1 MPQFPAV
8 SEALWQAASAQ
19 IRNMA
24 TIGGNLLQRTR
35 CAYFRDPAS
44 FPACNKRVPGSG
56 CSAME
61 GVNRGHAVLGTSD
74 ACIATYPGDLAAAL
88 VAFDAVV
95 HLGERKVAIDDFF
108 LLPGTTPHKE
118 HAMQP
123 GEMITAI
130 TIPASAA
137 ARHSTYLK
145 VRDRQS
151 YEFAAA
157 SAAVGIEFEA
167 DHETIRDIRIGL
179 GGVATKPWRARAV
192 EDALRGKVLEP
203 ETIKSASRLAVEGA
217 VAHGGNHYK
226 IELAPRVIERAIL
239 KIGSFGMTIVDTKMK
254 RGDASDG
261 LLGGRLARID
271 GPAKITGA
279 ADYAMEHSP
288 EGMVY
293 AVIIDSTIASGR
305 VVAIDTRAAEA
316 YPGVLLVLTPDNAL
330 PIKTATDWTGAPPP
344 DGSLRAARTRDHI
357 RRPAHR
363 RCHRRDLRAGDRCSS
378 AHQGHLRRDRTD
390 FEFR

>member
-1 MPQFPAV
+1 MRDFSYLRAGSVDEALSAAAMPATMLLAGGTTLLDLAKCGVNAPERVVDITHLKGLDAIRVDAEGASIGALAKMSRVAADPAILAEFPAV

-95 HLGERKVAIDDFF
+95 HLGERKVPIDDFF
-108 LLPGTTPHKE
+108 LLPGATPHKE
-118 HAMQP
+118 HAMQS

-203 ETIKSASRLAVEGA
+203 ETVKSASRLAVEGA
-217 VAHGGNHYK
+217 IAHGGNHYK
-226 IELAPRVIERAIL
+226 IELAPRVVERAIL
-239 KIGSFGMTIVDTKMK
+239 KSG
-254 RGDASDG
+254 A
-261 LLGGRLARID
+261 LA
-271 GPAKITGA
+271 
-279 ADYAMEHSP
+279 
-288 EGMVY
+288 
-293 AVIIDSTIASGR
+293 
-305 VVAIDTRAAEA
+305 
-316 YPGVLLVLTPDNAL
+316 
-330 PIKTATDWTGAPPP
+330 
-344 DGSLRAARTRDHI
+344 
-357 RRPAHR
+357 
-363 RCHRRDLRAGDRCSS
+363 
-378 AHQGHLRRDRTD
+378 
-390 FEFR
+390 

>member
-1 MPQFPAV
+1 MRDFSYLRASSVDEALSAAAMPATMLLAGGTTLLDLAKCGVTNPERVVDITHLKGLDAIRVDAEGAFIGALAKMSRVAADPAILAAFPAV

-151 YEFAAA
+151 YEFTAA

-167 DHETIRDIRIGL
+167 DRETIRDIRIGL

-203 ETIKSASRLAVEGA
+203 DTIKSASRLAVEGA
-217 VAHGGNHYK
+217 NAYGGNHYK

-239 KIGSFGMTIVDTKMK
+239 KAG
-254 RGDASDG
+254 A
-261 LLGGRLARID
+261 LA
-271 GPAKITGA
+271 
-279 ADYAMEHSP
+279 
-288 EGMVY
+288 
-293 AVIIDSTIASGR
+293 
-305 VVAIDTRAAEA
+305 
-316 YPGVLLVLTPDNAL
+316 
-330 PIKTATDWTGAPPP
+330 
-344 DGSLRAARTRDHI
+344 
-357 RRPAHR
+357 
-363 RCHRRDLRAGDRCSS
+363 
-378 AHQGHLRRDRTD
+378 
-390 FEFR
+390 

>member
-1 MPQFPAV
+1 MRDFSYLRAGSVDEALSAAAMPATMLLAGGTTLLDLAKCGVNAPERVVDITHLKGLDAIRVDAEGAFIGALAKMSRVAADPAILAEFPAV

-88 VAFDAVV
+88 VAFDAIV
-95 HLGERKVAIDDFF
+95 HLGERKVPVDDFF

-118 HAMQP
+118 HAMQA

-130 TIPASAA
+130 TIPASPA
-137 ARHSTYLK
+137 ARHSSYLK

-151 YEFAAA
+151 YEFASA

-203 ETIKSASRLAVEGA
+203 DTIKNASRLAVESA
-217 VAHGGNHYK
+217 IAHGGNHYK
-226 IELAPRVIERAIL
+226 IELAPRVVERAIL
-239 KIGSFGMTIVDTKMK
+239 KSG
-254 RGDASDG
+254 A
-261 LLGGRLARID
+261 LA
-271 GPAKITGA
+271 
-279 ADYAMEHSP
+279 
-288 EGMVY
+288 
-293 AVIIDSTIASGR
+293 
-305 VVAIDTRAAEA
+305 
-316 YPGVLLVLTPDNAL
+316 
-330 PIKTATDWTGAPPP
+330 
-344 DGSLRAARTRDHI
+344 
-357 RRPAHR
+357 
-363 RCHRRDLRAGDRCSS
+363 
-378 AHQGHLRRDRTD
+378 
-390 FEFR
+390 